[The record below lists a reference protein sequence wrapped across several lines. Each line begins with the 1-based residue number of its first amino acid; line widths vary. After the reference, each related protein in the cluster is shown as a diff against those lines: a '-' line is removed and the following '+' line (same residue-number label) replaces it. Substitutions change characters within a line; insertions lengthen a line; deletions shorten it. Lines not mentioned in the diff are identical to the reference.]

1 MAPTPRLRP
10 GLGHTGRRSNGPGA
24 KAPAT
29 DTMQAFDLSI
39 EHRNEQRST
48 GGYGLPDFRN
58 LPSNWS
64 Q

>member
-1 MAPTPRLRP
+1 
-10 GLGHTGRRSNGPGA
+10 
-24 KAPAT
+24 
-29 DTMQAFDLSI
+29 MQAHDLSI

-48 GGYGLPDFRN
+48 GGHRRPDFRN

>member
-1 MAPTPRLRP
+1 
-10 GLGHTGRRSNGPGA
+10 
-24 KAPAT
+24 
-29 DTMQAFDLSI
+29 MQAFDLSIEYCIEHCI

>member
-1 MAPTPRLRP
+1 
-10 GLGHTGRRSNGPGA
+10 
-24 KAPAT
+24 
-29 DTMQAFDLSI
+29 MQAFDLSIEYCI